1 MFLVDKYYNLN
12 NIFTFEQKLIDKIL
26 NSFKTVKNIENVE
39 NKSNKEFMDNL
50 IQIERG
56 VWKYSNFQ
64 HLIVYGSINS
74 NKENIV
80 NLLLQKIYGTNN
92 IECKDIEYTIN
103 GYGNT
108 KTKVNIKQSKYHLI
122 IEPNS
127 NGFDKYLIQEIIQ
140 DYAKTELLNI
150 LKYKKLFKVVVINK
164 IDNLSYYAQTSLRRT
179 MEKYSDLCK
188 FIFIC
193 DQLSK
198 IIEPLR
204 SRCLLIRSSLASE
217 IQILDSVLKISEKE
231 KIDLPINDYSHIITH
246 SENKINTAIWLLEL
260 KKMEIL
266 YNNRWDN
273 LINEIV
279 YLLLD
284 EKNYEN
290 YNFHKAIKY
299 IRELFYNLFITNIPT
314 QTIIRNIMI
323 KILENIKDLSLAQ
336 HKKKDIPTHVCA
348 ELKLKNHIIEITSIF
363 EQRLSQGTR
372 HIIHFEAFIIR
383 LFYIFS
389 LNYQGL
395 EYKYNLDQFEN

>member
-12 NIFTFEQKLIDKIL
+12 NIFTFEQRLIDKIL
-26 NSFKTVKNIENVE
+26 NSFKTNNILNVDNLE
-39 NKSNKEFMDNL
+39 NKSNKEFINIL
-50 IQIERG
+50 GQIEKGTWR
-56 VWKYSNFQ
+56 YSNFQ

-80 NLLLQKIYGTNN
+80 NLLLQKIYGTHN

-217 IQILDSVLKISEKE
+217 VQILDSILKISEKE
-231 KIDLPINDYSHIITH
+231 KIDLPMVDYAHIIEN

-260 KKMEIL
+260 KKMGIP

-290 YNFHKAIKY
+290 YNFYKAIKY

-323 KILENIKDLSLAQ
+323 KILENINGISKQEEQTS
-336 HKKKDIPTHVCA
+336 DISQSN

-389 LNYQGL
+389 LNHRGL
-395 EYKYNLDQFEN
+395 DYKYTLDQFEN